1 MFGVEKLF
9 TINQQPNQHGK
20 LFKLKVK
27 ILNVLFCTF
36 RTYQK
41 QNMLYLIKWVYC
53 FLFWL
58 RNTQLS
64 PRRNAHVLGPTK
76 TWDG

>member
-27 ILNVLFCTF
+27 ILNVFF
-36 RTYQK
+36 
-41 QNMLYLIKWVYC
+41 LYISHL
-53 FLFWL
+53 
-58 RNTQLS
+58 
-64 PRRNAHVLGPTK
+64 PETK
-76 TWDG
+76 YVVSN